1 MHYINYSTQVIL
13 PATDFHEHQKNVL
26 LVNPQ
31 SLVRYTEQIC
41 NDDNCKYPQLTLRIL
56 NHVFAEMDTRNRWN
70 VSARQLSKRFDV
82 HYDTITKA
90 LKYLRSI
97 NVINSNGHERA
108 TIH

>member
-1 MHYINYSTQVIL
+1 MQYINYATEVIL
-13 PATDFHEHQKNVL
+13 PATDFQEHQKNVL

-41 NDDNCKYPQLTLRIL
+41 NDENCKYPQLTLRIL
-56 NHVFAEMDTRNRWN
+56 NHVIAEMDAKNKWS
-70 VSARQLSKRFDV
+70 VSARQFSKRFDV
-82 HYDTITKA
+82 HYDTTTKA

-97 NVINSNGHERA
+97 NVISSNDHSRT